1 MRSIQC
7 STITETVASLFQN
20 ACIYLPVDVAASI
33 KRARRIEQ
41 SPQGRSVLNTILAN
55 IKVAQEEQLPLCQ
68 DTGTAVIF
76 LELGQDVHI
85 GGGELYAAINKGVKT
100 GYQKGYLRKSIV
112 RRPFS
117 SRENTADNIPAIIHT
132 EIVPGDRL
140 KIVAMPK
147 GGGAENCS
155 RLTVMPPSKGREGIV
170 DYIVNLVDKY
180 GCNACPPLIIGVGI
194 GGTTE
199 KTMLLA
205 KQALLRE
212 INVRNAD
219 PEIARLEKDIL
230 SKVNKLGIGPMG
242 YGGKITALAVH
253 AEVLPSHIAS
263 LPVAVN
269 MQCWCSRHNEAT
281 I

>member
-7 STITETVASLFQN
+7 STITKTVASLFKN

-55 IKVAQEEQLPLCQ
+55 IKVAADEQLPLCQ
-68 DTGTAVIF
+68 DTGTAVVF

-85 GGGELYAAINKGVKT
+85 TGGELYAAINKGVKI

-112 RRPFS
+112 RMPFS
-117 SRENTADNIPAIIHT
+117 SRENTGDNTPAIIHT

-170 DYIVNLVDKY
+170 DYIVNLVDEY

-205 KQALLRE
+205 KKALLRE
-212 INVRNAD
+212 INVRNID
-219 PEIARLEKDIL
+219 PEIAQLEKDIL

-242 YGGKITALAVH
+242 YGGNITALAVH
-253 AEVLPSHIAS
+253 VEVLPSHIAS

-269 MQCWCSRHNEAT
+269 MQCWCSRHNEA
-281 I
+281 II